1 MDSVEDCLNILGL
14 SHGASWDEV
23 NEAYRDLVRVWHPDR
38 FQGDERLLK
47 KASDQTVLLNS
58 AIKTLRGSYKQ
69 TAKTKPTPRTAPS
82 PERPPVTVKPVFRT
96 NFEAADRV
104 ARTRAFELP
113 PLLVYQR
120 PSTSLIRIALAL
132 VAGCLG
138 YISVHN
144 APNSAQTVF
153 GCVLSL
159 LSVSSAVRN
168 TCLVFI
174 RRPLIR
180 VDALGLASMEAGL
193 LSWTELSKVW
203 TVMQASSPCLAIEC
217 NDTYLKT
224 QPWFRRLGMRF
235 RHSFRRAHLIVT
247 CAGLDA
253 HPNDVVRAINAQHL
267 TGGLKFEDSAP
278 TKDSAAL
285 AWCRLVS
292 ILSAIAVVVRC
303 VLDHE
308 LTAIDFGFYFLVFAV
323 CQAYEISVRL
333 LRVPVQA

>member
-1 MDSVEDCLNILGL
+1 MESLEDCLNILGL
-14 SHGASWDEV
+14 SQGASWDEV

-58 AIKTLRGSYKQ
+58 AIKTLRGAYKPA
-69 TAKTKPTPRTAPS
+69 AKTRPNQKNTPS
-82 PERPPVTVKPVFRT
+82 PERPPVTAKPIFRT

-104 ARTRAFELP
+104 ERTRAFELP

-120 PSTSLIRIALAL
+120 PSTSLFRIALSL
-132 VAGCLG
+132 IAGALG

-159 LSVSSAVRN
+159 LAVSSAVRN

-180 VDALGLASMEAGL
+180 VDALGLASMEVGL

-203 TVMQASSPCLAIEC
+203 TLMQASSPCLAIEC
-217 NDTYLKT
+217 NDTYLQT
-224 QPWFRRLGMRF
+224 QPWIRRLGMRF
-235 RHSFRRAHLIVT
+235 RHWFRRAHLIVT

-267 TGGLKFEDSAP
+267 TGDLKFQDSAP
-278 TKDSAAL
+278 AKESPAV

-292 ILSAIAVVVRC
+292 VLSAIAVIVRC

-308 LTAIDFGFYFLVFAV
+308 LTAVDFGFYFLVFAV
-323 CQAYEISVRL
+323 CQGYEISVRL